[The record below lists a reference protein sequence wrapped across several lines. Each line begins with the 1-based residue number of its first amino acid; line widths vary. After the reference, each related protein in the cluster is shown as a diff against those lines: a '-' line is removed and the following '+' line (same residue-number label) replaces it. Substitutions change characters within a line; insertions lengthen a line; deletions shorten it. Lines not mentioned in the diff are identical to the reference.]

1 MTQEYP
7 LLSTPTDD
15 IKTSESKG
23 QVRVLVALGINPYS
37 ARLLQ
42 TAARLAHSLGGKL
55 LALHI
60 APPGKATSLYAANL
74 QRHVDL
80 AHELGASV
88 ETVEGKDVAVALVNH
103 AKRRNATH
111 LVLGQSDVS
120 RWREVTRGT
129 VINRIQRLI
138 LQSGGGIDLYI
149 VTASSRF

>member
-7 LLSTPTDD
+7 LLNSAVADPQSG
-15 IKTSESKG
+15 KQQG

-42 TAARLAHSLGGKL
+42 TAARLAGSLNGEL

-60 APPGKATSLYAANL
+60 APPGNATSLYAANL

-80 AHELGASV
+80 AHELGAQV
-88 ETVEGKDVAVALVNH
+88 ETVEGKDIAVALVNH
-103 AKRRNATH
+103 AQRRRVTH

-129 VINRIQRLI
+129 VINRIQRLV

>member
-1 MTQEYP
+1 MTQEHP
-7 LLSTPTDD
+7 LLSSATDGTD
-15 IKTSESKG
+15 AHERKG
-23 QVRVLVALGINPYS
+23 LVRVLVALGINPYS
-37 ARLLQ
+37 TRLLQ
-42 TAARLAHSLGGKL
+42 TAARLAGSLEGEL

-80 AHELGASV
+80 AHELGAQV
-88 ETVEGKDVAVALVNH
+88 ETVEDKDVAMALVNF
-103 AKRRNATH
+103 AQRRSVTH